1 VKGDRFEVAPCLPT
15 TWPGFEMTL
24 TLRGSVY
31 EIVVRNPDGV
41 SRGVVAVELD
51 GATQPVAD
59 GKAVIRLSDEV
70 ARRSIVV
77 TLG

>member
-1 VKGDRFEVAPCLPT
+1 
-15 TWPGFEMTL
+15 MTL

-31 EIVVRNPDGV
+31 EIVVRNPASV
-41 SRGVVAVELD
+41 SSSVVAVELD
-51 GATQPVAD
+51 GVTQPVVD

-70 ARRSIVV
+70 ARRIVVV